1 MAEQNT
7 AFQTNLT
14 EGSVPKKLLF
24 FALPYLAAMLLQ
36 AFYNVADMMI
46 VGWFCS
52 DAGIAAVGTAGN
64 ITIMLTN
71 MIAGLATGGT
81 VLIAQYI
88 GSKRYEDEKKT
99 IATLF
104 AAYGLVA
111 VVMTAVLL
119 PLVPAILR
127 LLDTPPAA
135 QAYAEQYL
143 YICVGGTIFVFGY
156 NAVSAVLRGMGNSK
170 SPLLFVAIAA
180 LTNIVLDYVLIGP
193 FGMARPARP
202 LPRCFRRRSPLCSAS
217 FTCGGGIFCL
227 TSSPKALNW
236 TAKNS
241 AC

>member
-104 AAYGLVA
+104 TAYGLVA

-119 PLVPAILR
+119 PLVPAICACSIPHRRRRLTPNSICTSAWAAPSSCLATTPFRPCCAAWAIPKAPCCLWPLR
-127 LLDTPPAA
+127 
-135 QAYAEQYL
+135 
-143 YICVGGTIFVFGY
+143 
-156 NAVSAVLRGMGNSK
+156 R
-170 SPLLFVAIAA
+170 SPTSFWTTCSLGRLAW
-180 LTNIVLDYVLIGP
+180 
-193 FGMARPARP
+193 ARPARP
-202 LPRCFRRRSPLCSAS
+202 LPSEK
-217 FTCGGGIFCL
+217 GWIF
-227 TSSPKALNW
+227 SNFA
-236 TAKNS
+236 
-241 AC
+241 